1 VADDVFILTQKD
13 RRSLAE
19 CRTADEVL
27 EVLGLK
33 FVLQSMSDG
42 TERVV
47 QFRQRVT
54 DNPRSA
60 EDLHD

>member
-1 VADDVFILTQKD
+1 
-13 RRSLAE
+13 
-19 CRTADEVL
+19 VL

-60 EDLHD
+60 EDIHD

>member
-1 VADDVFILTQKD
+1 VADEVLILPAKD
-13 RRSLAE
+13 RKALAE

-33 FVLQSMSDG
+33 FVLHEQDDG
-42 TERVV
+42 STRVV
-47 QFRQRVT
+47 PFRQRVT

-60 EDLHD
+60 EDIHD